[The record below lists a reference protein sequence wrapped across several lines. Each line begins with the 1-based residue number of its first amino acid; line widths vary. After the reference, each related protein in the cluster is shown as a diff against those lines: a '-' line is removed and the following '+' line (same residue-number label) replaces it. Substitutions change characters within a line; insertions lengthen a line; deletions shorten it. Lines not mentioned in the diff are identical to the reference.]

1 MNVSVYSGEYVCVLT
16 CVCVC
21 ILVELKSRHGRGGM
35 TCVIVHHKMLVQHLF
50 FHTHS
55 RTSAVYRLP

>member
-1 MNVSVYSGEYVCVLT
+1 MYVYMT